1 MGIKLFAAAAVAL
14 CPVAVL
20 AQNSA
25 PKPDSSPPPTAARAD
40 STPRVSAPSAS
51 SGDVSKGA
59 APVTGTML
67 KAQEDP
73 ALVGSPAWWRTHAT
87 ADGKP
92 KRS

>member
-1 MGIKLFAAAAVAL
+1 MGIKLFAVAAAAL
-14 CPVAVL
+14 CPAVVL

-25 PKPDSSPPPTAARAD
+25 PKPDSSPPPAAAPTD
-40 STPRVSAPSAS
+40 SAPPVSTRAAL
-51 SGDVSKGA
+51 SGNVSKA
-59 APVTGTML
+59 APVTGPML

-73 ALVGSPAWWRTHAT
+73 TLVGSPAWWQTHAT